1 MLALRLGLH
10 EAIQR
15 HHPGQR
21 IGTVDHALSC
31 LVLQHVAELVLRN
44 EHGHRL
50 VCANEQ
56 GVGLHDGWLTAAT
69 PEAYYSS
76 G

>member
-1 MLALRLGLH
+1 
-10 EAIQR
+10 
-15 HHPGQR
+15 
-21 IGTVDHALSC
+21 LSC
-31 LVLQHVAELVLRN
+31 LVLQHVAELVLRD

-50 VCANEQ
+50 VCACEQ

>member
-1 MLALRLGLH
+1 
-10 EAIQR
+10 
-15 HHPGQR
+15 
-21 IGTVDHALSC
+21 
-31 LVLQHVAELVLRN
+31 LVLQHVAELVLRD

-69 PEAYYSS
+69 LRVYYFS